1 MGQSVAQVVRSRWQS
16 LSPSVQRR
24 NRLTSHS
31 SGRLRR
37 RLIQA
42 LGGRAFPFA
51 VLRRR
56 RVFGSVFAKRVV
68 SFWAGLRCRLSR
80 AWSFAVPRARWLIS
94 LLRSSRCARFV
105 ATWRSSSAARSSHA
119 GHKLRGIAG
128 HSKQR
133 YRAAHRRRSVLP
145 SNQSFKR
152 TAAPPLN
159 SSVEVVEKVGLPS

>member
-1 MGQSVAQVVRSRWQS
+1 MWCVSPSFALACRPSPQQFFARHRRKPGHSEQVVLGQSVAQVVRSRWQS

-105 ATWRSSSAARSSHA
+105 ATWRLSSAVRSSHA
-119 GHKLRGIAG
+119 GH
-128 HSKQR
+128 
-133 YRAAHRRRSVLP
+133 
-145 SNQSFKR
+145 
-152 TAAPPLN
+152 
-159 SSVEVVEKVGLPS
+159 